1 MKKLLTTLAVITF
14 LFSTTSFIK
23 AEEKNPGVRKEKEI
37 GCLPPR
43 QLPREGLKKVIR
55 IRKKMRQ
62 IEIEVIKND
71 PELQQLQREIVE
83 LHKQMRGMLDEKLAD
98 NEEYQELKEQLEEM
112 KQEWKRKW
120 QKHKKDKGEKGKK
133 DNQ

>member
-1 MKKLLTTLAVITF
+1 MKKLLTTLAVTTL

-23 AEEKNPGVRKEKEI
+23 AEEKNPGVKQEREI
-37 GCLPPR
+37 AGPPR

-62 IEIEVIKND
+62 IEIEAIKND
-71 PELQQLQREIVE
+71 PELQQLQREIIE

>member
-1 MKKLLTTLAVITF
+1 MKKLLTTLAVITL

-23 AEEKNPGVRKEKEI
+23 AEEKNPGVRQEREI
-37 GCLPPR
+37 AGPPR
-43 QLPREGLKKVIR
+43 PLPREGMKKAIR

-83 LHKQMRGMLDEKLAD
+83 LHKQMRGILDEKLAD
-98 NEEYQELKEQLEEM
+98 NEEYQKLKEQLEKM
-112 KQEWKRKW
+112 KQEWKEKW
-120 QKHKKDKGEKGKK
+120 QKHKKDKGEKGEK